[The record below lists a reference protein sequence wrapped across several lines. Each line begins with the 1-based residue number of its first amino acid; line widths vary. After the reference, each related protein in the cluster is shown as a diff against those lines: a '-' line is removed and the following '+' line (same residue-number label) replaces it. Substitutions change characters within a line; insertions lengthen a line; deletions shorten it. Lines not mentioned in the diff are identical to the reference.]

1 MASTIAG
8 AALGAAFGLLG
19 ARLPGIP
26 EDGLWLLAVL
36 ATIGIV
42 LDTGL
47 GGLRLPSVKRQVN
60 DAWMYTY
67 RGWIYG
73 MGFGLQLGAGVV
85 TIVTIS
91 AVYSTFAAALLSRS
105 TASGAMI
112 GGLFGFARAAT
123 IFAGMR
129 VRTPRQVIALDGR
142 IASWDAPS
150 RRASLLAEI
159 ALVIVAALAAAT
171 VAGG

>member
-1 MASTIAG
+1 V
-8 AALGAAFGLLG
+8 LGGW
-19 ARLPGIP
+19 IP
-26 EDGLWLLAVL
+26 VVSEGGLWLLAAL
-36 ATIGIV
+36 AGIGIF
-42 LDTGL
+42 LDVRL

-60 DAWMYTY
+60 DAWMYRY
-67 RGWIYG
+67 RGWVYG
-73 MGFGLQLGAGVV
+73 TGFGLQLGAGVV
-85 TIVTIS
+85 TIVAIS

-105 TASGAMI
+105 IASGALI

-142 IASWDAPS
+142 IASWDVAS
-150 RRASLLAEI
+150 RRA
-159 ALVIVAALAAAT
+159 ALVAEVALVVVAVLAAAS